1 MYNQLLYIFFT
12 IGGYIIMDIFEVG
25 LRVKEIRKKRHFT
38 QEQFAEKIDV
48 SPHYVYEIERGL
60 KTMSIYTLA
69 NIASALDVSIDYL
82 INGTTCFPNDE
93 STNYILKDDLD
104 LLIDSIPKK
113 RRNTVRNVLAALLP
127 YIK

>member
-1 MYNQLLYIFFT
+1 
-12 IGGYIIMDIFEVG
+12 MDIFEVG

-127 YIK
+127 YMK